1 MKTKAQDGTTLRLKA
16 VLDVLADQA
25 QGGSG
30 GPGTAV
36 LAEAIDRV
44 PLNERE
50 SELLS
55 GGVPRGFK
63 TLTTATAKMVKAGW
77 MVKGRSGWTITDEGL
92 RATVAF
98 PDGDSFAAALAAG
111 TPVPEGTPLPAA
123 AGGAPVEADAPA
135 EAPAAPEAEDTAADA
150 AEDTAAGTVE
160 DPTPADSAFE
170 LPADSAFDTASGTG
184 AHGEQP
190 ASVAI
195 AGNFASHLGAA
206 EDWAP
211 HFDEVQMVF
220 DKDEKVWKITTDL
233 PAGEYSYKV
242 AIDRSWSENYG
253 AFGVRDGSD
262 HVLHHP
268 GGEVTFRYDH
278 ATRDVSTS

>member
-1 MKTKAQDGTTLRLKA
+1 MKTKAQDGTTQRLKA
-16 VLDVLADQA
+16 VLNVLAERA
-25 QGGSG
+25 QGAPG
-30 GPGTAV
+30 GPGSAV
-36 LAEAIDRV
+36 LAEAIARV

-63 TLTTATAKMVKAGW
+63 TLTTASAKLVKAGW
-77 MVKGRSGWTITDEGL
+77 MVKGRSGWTITEEGL

-98 PDGDSFAAALAAG
+98 PDEESFAAALAGG
-111 TPVPEGTPLPAA
+111 TPVPADTPLPAA
-123 AGGAPVEADAPA
+123 AGDTGAK
-135 EAPAAPEAEDTAADA
+135 ADA
-150 AEDTAAGTVE
+150 AEDAAAAAPGGDRDATGR
-160 DPTPADSAFE
+160 P
-170 LPADSAFDTASGTG
+170 DTG
-184 AHGEQP
+184 QP

-211 HFDEVQMVF
+211 HVDEVQMVF
-220 DKDEKVWKITTDL
+220 DQEEKVWKITTDL
-233 PAGEYSYKV
+233 PAGAYAYKV
-242 AIDRSWSENYG
+242 AIDRSWVENYG

-262 HVLHHP
+262 HELHHP

-278 ATRDVSTS
+278 ATKDVSTT

>member
-1 MKTKAQDGTTLRLKA
+1 MKTKAQDSTTLRLKA

-25 QGGSG
+25 QGGPS

-36 LAEAIDRV
+36 LAEAIARV

-50 SELLS
+50 AELLS

-63 TLTTATAKMVKAGW
+63 TLTTATAKLVKAGW

-98 PDGDSFAAALAAG
+98 SGEDSFAEALAAG

-123 AGGAPVEADAPA
+123 SGGEGDTAAAQAAPSP
-135 EAPAAPEAEDTAADA
+135 APEAAGSAPESAPGPEAGGEAGSGSETA
-150 AEDTAAGTVE
+150 TLGGGQGAG
-160 DPTPADSAFE
+160 
-170 LPADSAFDTASGTG
+170 
-184 AHGEQP
+184 QP

-195 AGNFASHLGAA
+195 AGNFGSHLGAS

-211 HFDEVQMVF
+211 HVDEVQMVF
-220 DKDEKVWKITTDL
+220 DKDENVWKITTDL
-233 PAGEYSYKV
+233 PAGAYSYKV
-242 AIDRSWSENYG
+242 AIDRSWVENYG

-262 HVLHHP
+262 HELHHP
-268 GGEVTFRYDH
+268 GGQVTFRYDH
-278 ATRDVSTS
+278 ATKDVSTD

>member
-1 MKTKAQDGTTLRLKA
+1 LRLKA

-25 QGGSG
+25 QGGPG

-36 LAEAIDRV
+36 LAEAIARV

-50 SELLS
+50 AELLS

-63 TLTTATAKMVKAGW
+63 TLTTATAKLVKAGW

-98 PDGDSFAAALAAG
+98 PDDQSFASALASG
-111 TPVPEGTPLPAA
+111 TPVPEGTPLPAVSRD
-123 AGGAPVEADAPA
+123 GGAAAPLA
-135 EAPAAPEAEDTAADA
+135 APAADPAGAGPDAADA
-150 AEDTAAGTVE
+150 AGPGSGDLAG
-160 DPTPADSAFE
+160 
-170 LPADSAFDTASGTG
+170 GHG
-184 AHGEQP
+184 AGQP

-211 HFDEVQMVF
+211 HVDEVQMVF
-220 DKDEKVWKITTDL
+220 DKQENVWKITTDL
-233 PAGEYSYKV
+233 PAGAYAYKV
-242 AIDRSWSENYG
+242 AIDRSWVENYG

-262 HVLHHP
+262 HELHHP
-268 GGEVTFRYDH
+268 GGQVTFRYDH
-278 ATRDVSTS
+278 ATKDVSTD

>member
-1 MKTKAQDGTTLRLKA
+1 VKTKAQDSTTLRLKA

-25 QGGSG
+25 QGAAG

-36 LAEAIDRV
+36 LAEAIARV

-63 TLTTATAKMVKAGW
+63 ALTTATAKLVKAGW
-77 MVKGRSGWTITDEGL
+77 MVKGRSGWTITDSGL

-98 PDGDSFAAALAAG
+98 PDDDSFAAALAAG
-111 TPVPEGTPLPAA
+111 TPVPEGTPLPSAA
-123 AGGAPVEADAPA
+123 AGRDDA
-135 EAPAAPEAEDTAADA
+135 APAAPAASASDA
-150 AEDTAAGTVE
+150 AEHTAAE
-160 DPTPADSAFE
+160 HAA
-170 LPADSAFDTASGTG
+170 
-184 AHGEQP
+184 GEHAGDQP
-190 ASVAI
+190 AAVAI

-211 HFDEVQMVF
+211 HVDEVQMVF
-220 DKDEKVWKITTDL
+220 DKEEKVWKITTDL
-233 PAGEYSYKV
+233 PAGAYSYKV
-242 AIDRSWSENYG
+242 AIDRSWVENYG

-262 HVLHHP
+262 HELNHP
-268 GGEVTFRYDH
+268 GGPVTFRYDH
-278 ATRDVSTS
+278 TTKDVSTD

>member
-1 MKTKAQDGTTLRLKA
+1 MKTKAQDTTTLRLKA
-16 VLDVLADQA
+16 VLDVLAEQA
-25 QGGSG
+25 QGGPG

-36 LAEAIDRV
+36 LAEAINRV

-50 SELLS
+50 AELLS

-63 TLTTATAKMVKAGW
+63 ALTTATAKLVKAGW

-98 PDGDSFAAALAAG
+98 PDDDSFAAALAAG

-123 AGGAPVEADAPA
+123 ASQG
-135 EAPAAPEAEDTAADA
+135 APEAAAAAA
-150 AEDTAAGTVE
+150 AETDAVMDEEAAAG
-160 DPTPADSAFE
+160 
-170 LPADSAFDTASGTG
+170 SGTG
-184 AHGEQP
+184 GQGAGGEGAAQP

-211 HFDEVQMVF
+211 HVDEVQMVF
-220 DKDEKVWKITTDL
+220 DKEENVWKITTDL
-233 PAGEYSYKV
+233 PAGAYAYKV
-242 AIDRSWSENYG
+242 AIDRSWVENYG

-262 HVLHHP
+262 HELHHP
-268 GGEVTFRYDH
+268 GGQVTFRYDH
-278 ATRDVSTS
+278 DTKDVSTD

>member
-1 MKTKAQDGTTLRLKA
+1 VKTKAQDTTTLRLKA
-16 VLDVLADQA
+16 VLDVLAEQA
-25 QGGSG
+25 QGGPG

-36 LAEAIDRV
+36 LAEAINRV

-50 SELLS
+50 AELLS

-63 TLTTATAKMVKAGW
+63 ALTTATAKLVKAGW

-98 PDGDSFAAALAAG
+98 PDDDSFAAALAAG

-123 AGGAPVEADAPA
+123 ASQG
-135 EAPAAPEAEDTAADA
+135 APEAAAAAA
-150 AEDTAAGTVE
+150 AETDAVMDEEAAAG
-160 DPTPADSAFE
+160 
-170 LPADSAFDTASGTG
+170 SGTG
-184 AHGEQP
+184 GQGAGGEGAAQP

-211 HFDEVQMVF
+211 HVDEVQMVF
-220 DKDEKVWKITTDL
+220 DKEENVWKITTDL
-233 PAGEYSYKV
+233 PAGAYAYKV
-242 AIDRSWSENYG
+242 AIDRSWVENYG

-262 HVLHHP
+262 HELHHP
-268 GGEVTFRYDH
+268 GGQVTFRYDH
-278 ATRDVSTS
+278 DTKDVSTD

>member
-1 MKTKAQDGTTLRLKA
+1 MKTKAQDSTTLRLKA
-16 VLDVLADQA
+16 VLDVLAEQA
-25 QGGSG
+25 QGGPS

-36 LAEAIDRV
+36 LAEAIARV

-50 SELLS
+50 AELLS

-63 TLTTATAKMVKAGW
+63 TLTTATAKLVKAGW

-98 PDGDSFAAALAAG
+98 SDDDSFAAALAAG

-123 AGGAPVEADAPA
+123 HAGSGTAPQATPP
-135 EAPAAPEAEDTAADA
+135 APAAAEPGAESEAPSEVPSDA
-150 AEDTAAGTVE
+150 LSDPGSLGGAQGAG
-160 DPTPADSAFE
+160 
-170 LPADSAFDTASGTG
+170 
-184 AHGEQP
+184 QP

-211 HFDEVQMVF
+211 HVDEVQMVF
-220 DKDEKVWKITTDL
+220 DKEENLWKITTDL
-233 PAGEYSYKV
+233 PAGAYSYKI
-242 AIDRSWSENYG
+242 AIDRSWVENYG

-262 HVLHHP
+262 HELHHP
-268 GGEVTFRYDH
+268 GGKVTFRYDH
-278 ATRDVSTS
+278 TTKDVSTD

>member
-1 MKTKAQDGTTLRLKA
+1 VKTKAQDSTTLRLKA

-25 QGGSG
+25 QGGPG

-36 LAEAIDRV
+36 LAEAIARV

-50 SELLS
+50 AELLS

-63 TLTTATAKMVKAGW
+63 TLTTATAKLVKAGW

-98 PDGDSFAAALAAG
+98 PDDQSFASALASG
-111 TPVPEGTPLPAA
+111 TPIPEGTPLPAA
-123 AGGAPVEADAPA
+123 GRDGGAAAPLA
-135 EAPAAPEAEDTAADA
+135 APAADPAGAGPDAADA
-150 AEDTAAGTVE
+150 AAPGSGDRAG
-160 DPTPADSAFE
+160 
-170 LPADSAFDTASGTG
+170 GQG
-184 AHGEQP
+184 AGQP

-211 HFDEVQMVF
+211 HVDEVQMVF
-220 DKDEKVWKITTDL
+220 DKQENVWKITTDL
-233 PAGEYSYKV
+233 PAGAYAYKV
-242 AIDRSWSENYG
+242 AIDRSWVENYG

-262 HVLHHP
+262 HELHHP
-268 GGEVTFRYDH
+268 GGQVTFRYDH
-278 ATRDVSTS
+278 ATKDVSTD

>member
-1 MKTKAQDGTTLRLKA
+1 MKTKAQDTTTLRLKA
-16 VLDVLADQA
+16 VLDVLAEQA
-25 QGGSG
+25 QGGPG

-36 LAEAIDRV
+36 LAEAINRV

-50 SELLS
+50 AELLS

-63 TLTTATAKMVKAGW
+63 TLTTATAKLVKAGW

-98 PDGDSFAAALAAG
+98 ADDQSFASALAAG

-123 AGGAPVEADAPA
+123 GREGGAAAPQAAPV
-135 EAPAAPEAEDTAADA
+135 APAAADTAGAGSDSA
-150 AEDTAAGTVE
+150 AAAG
-160 DPTPADSAFE
+160 PG
-170 LPADSAFDTASGTG
+170 SGGQTG
-184 AHGEQP
+184 AQGAEQP

-211 HFDEVQMVF
+211 HVDEVQMVF
-220 DKDEKVWKITTDL
+220 DKQENIWKITTDL
-233 PAGEYSYKV
+233 PAGAYAYKV
-242 AIDRSWSENYG
+242 AIDRSWVENYG

-262 HVLHHP
+262 HELHHP
-268 GGEVTFRYDH
+268 GGQVTFRYDH
-278 ATRDVSTS
+278 ATKDVSTD